1 MKQIVLNGEKSRI
14 IRVAL
19 NEYCKSLEETF
30 TDSKT
35 PEGVKECLGAYIS
48 QIDEIKSYFL
58 NQYEIIVK
66 P

>member
-1 MKQIVLNGEKSRI
+1 MKQVVLNGEKSRI

-19 NEYCKSLEETF
+19 NEYRKSLEETF
-30 TDSKT
+30 NDNKA
-35 PEGVKECLGAYIS
+35 PVAVKECVGFYIS
-48 QIDEIKSYFL
+48 QIDEIRSYFL